1 MLRNILRDH
10 LHAILFSYFWLGLF
24 VGGLVAPVE
33 RVLQLESNW
42 LTQGWQLTFLS
53 LVLVLP
59 APIVYIYR
67 MRKESVA
74 EKEG

>member
-24 VGGLVAPVE
+24 VGGLVAPIE
-33 RVLQLESNW
+33 RVVQLESSW

-53 LVLVLP
+53 VVLVLP
-59 APIVYIYR
+59 APIVYVFR
-67 MRKESVA
+67 MRKKSIDP
-74 EKEG
+74 KEG